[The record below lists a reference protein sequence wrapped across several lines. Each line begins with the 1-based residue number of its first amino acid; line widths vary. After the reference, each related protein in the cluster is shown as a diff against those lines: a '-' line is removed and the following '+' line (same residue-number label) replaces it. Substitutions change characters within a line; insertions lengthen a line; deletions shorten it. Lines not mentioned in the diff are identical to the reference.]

1 MACQLGGPVCLTPAR
16 HHYQFAGVINLDDRN
31 AAPNSRSRTRP
42 AVSRMHTACVR
53 VAQSSPQKTSVFMDK
68 LLGVAV

>member
-31 AAPNSRSRTRP
+31 AAPNSRSRSARLDP
-42 AVSRMHTACVR
+42 ELPFS
-53 VAQSSPQKTSVFMDK
+53 AQGASP
-68 LLGVAV
+68 